1 MKTSKRRFSR
11 QKHAHKQRKKG
22 LSCHHAPPLYNH
34 SSLSEEVWIHG
45 CGTLRCG
52 QAPSGALRCTQVLS
66 ETLCFNLDSTV
77 LRATGT
83 LHCFNGLQQPQR
95 PSRPQAPKE
104 PQRPQGWMLSFD
116 SHPPIPQL
124 FVKNLFLCTAHK
136 IPMSESVETVAL
148 VAIVTFVLGIH
159 CDYAHLAHQT
169 HHHDDAHN
177 RYKSPTITLYY
188 EIRCKITFFRNGWCV
203 WRLNGTS
210 ILSCKLIFTRLVCM
224 EFTAK

>member
-22 LSCHHAPPLYNH
+22 LSCHHASPLYIRTFQPLQPVR
-34 SSLSEEVWIHG
+34 SGLVPRMRRTQVRS
-45 CGTLRCG
+45 GTI
-52 QAPSGALRCTQVLS
+52 RCTQVLS

-77 LRATGT
+77 LRATDT

-148 VAIVTFVLGIH
+148 VAIVAFVLGIH
-159 CDYAHLAHQT
+159 CDHDHLAHQT

-188 EIRCKITFFRNGWCV
+188 EIRCKITFFRN
-203 WRLNGTS
+203 
-210 ILSCKLIFTRLVCM
+210 IQP
-224 EFTAK
+224 AYY

>member
-1 MKTSKRRFSR
+1 MEAKSRLSRHPLPGRNDMKTSKRRFSR
-11 QKHAHKQRKKG
+11 QKHAHKQRKQG
-22 LSCHHAPPLYNH
+22 LSCHHAPPR
-34 SSLSEEVWIHG
+34 SSLSSLPKSGPVTRMRHTQARS
-45 CGTLRCG
+45 GTI
-52 QAPSGALRCTQVLS
+52 RCTQVLS
-66 ETLCFNLDSTV
+66 ETLCFNVGPTV
-77 LRATGT
+77 SRATDT

-95 PSRPQAPKE
+95 PHRPKEPEE

-148 VAIVTFVLGIH
+148 VAIVAFVLGIH
-159 CDYAHLAHQT
+159 CDHAYLAHQT

-188 EIRCKITFFRNGWCV
+188 EIRCKITFFRN
-203 WRLNGTS
+203 
-210 ILSCKLIFTRLVCM
+210 IQP
-224 EFTAK
+224 AYY

>member
-1 MKTSKRRFSR
+1 MGTSDGWSGNASWKRKGGCPGNPLHGRNDMKTSKKRFSR

-52 QAPSGALRCTQVLS
+52 QTPSGALRHSLKRSASMLVQPS
-66 ETLCFNLDSTV
+66 STV
-77 LRATGT
+77 SRATDT

-116 SHPPIPQL
+116 SHPPIP
-124 FVKNLFLCTAHK
+124 
-136 IPMSESVETVAL
+136 
-148 VAIVTFVLGIH
+148 
-159 CDYAHLAHQT
+159 
-169 HHHDDAHN
+169 
-177 RYKSPTITLYY
+177 
-188 EIRCKITFFRNGWCV
+188 
-203 WRLNGTS
+203 
-210 ILSCKLIFTRLVCM
+210 
-224 EFTAK
+224 

>member
-1 MKTSKRRFSR
+1 MHTNSENKVFHAIMRHHVPATPACQKRSGSTNAARSGTVR
-11 QKHAHKQRKKG
+11 
-22 LSCHHAPPLYNH
+22 HHQVH
-34 SSLSEEVWIHG
+34 S
-45 CGTLRCG
+45 GTLRYPLKRSTSILV
-52 QAPSGALRCTQVLS
+52 QPSTSVS
-66 ETLCFNLDSTV
+66 STTTV
-77 LRATGT
+77 AIATTASRATDT

-124 FVKNLFLCTAHK
+124 FVNNLFLCTAHK

-148 VAIVTFVLGIH
+148 VAIVAFVLGIH
-159 CDYAHLAHQT
+159 CDHAHLAHQT

-188 EIRCKITFFRNGWCV
+188 EIRCKITFFRN
-203 WRLNGTS
+203 
-210 ILSCKLIFTRLVCM
+210 IQP
-224 EFTAK
+224 AYY